1 MLRGGLVEN
10 RRTRKLL
17 ICEAKNWNIIPTDE
31 KWKTDVH
38 PSYELPSRLTSIG
51 TYCYSGRSFNHLKK
65 QVRATT
71 IQMTAE
77 VAPVG
82 DRE

>member
-1 MLRGGLVEN
+1 MLRRGLVEN

-38 PSYELPSRLTSIG
+38 PS
-51 TYCYSGRSFNHLKK
+51 
-65 QVRATT
+65 
-71 IQMTAE
+71 
-77 VAPVG
+77 
-82 DRE
+82 